1 MSDGKVYKAVNLFLV
16 EDIDLLAILFLFFG
30 RPAHTTVT
38 EDADILVCMRIVAHG
53 HLVGRDF
60 PLRGFASAVLACA
73 ADEGWYGYGSTAQSE
88 GLKECAAGYVFIHG

>member
-1 MSDGKVYKAVNLFLV
+1 
-16 EDIDLLAILFLFFG
+16 
-30 RPAHTTVT
+30 
-38 EDADILVCMRIVAHG
+38 MRIVAHG